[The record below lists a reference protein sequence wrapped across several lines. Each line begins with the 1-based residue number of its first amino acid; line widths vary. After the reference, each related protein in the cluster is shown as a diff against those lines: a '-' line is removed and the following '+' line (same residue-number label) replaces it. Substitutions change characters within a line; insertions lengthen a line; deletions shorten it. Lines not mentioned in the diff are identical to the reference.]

1 MSLPLRAALAG
12 VAASPLAAARS
23 AAAVATAAAAAGS
36 VAYVRSWH
44 PPETAAAVVVA
55 APAAGPAPRHRRGK
69 KGAEAPADS
78 NKTGAAAQEAGGG
91 GGGGAPGEARAAA
104 APGPS
109 AAEGEG
115 APGATPSFTLP
126 RVAVEAM
133 CGAVGEIAQVG
144 VLYPLETLKVR
155 CQSEGRPVRGVF
167 AAMVAAAGEAGTGPG
182 GAAVGAG
189 LRSRRVLAALYSG
202 FGSAAALS
210 VVVGALHYA
219 SFCASKRMALA
230 EADGGPAAAAA
241 AAAAADKGKAAGGRK
256 RRRGRQEG
264 EAAAAAA
271 AAPSS
276 AHDGGGHG
284 GGNAGA
290 NLTAASVGALV
301 TALVESPAE
310 LFRHRAQAGMLH
322 QHGGGGGGPGLAGGG
337 GSVWRAMREAVR
349 LGGPGALFYGFGAY
363 LMESVPYDVAELGV
377 YGSLRDWVDGR
388 RRALAAKEAAAAA
401 KGGGGGGGKASERRR
416 TGLVAAAAAPAP
428 LAFADAREGGFPGSG
443 GRETQPRRRRR
454 GRAAASAAAAAEEQ
468 REDEERGGDPR
479 ALLERG
485 GDPRALLER
494 GGDPRA
500 LLERGG
506 DPRALLERGGDPRA
520 PLERRLA
527 AWADA
532 VVASAPAE
540 ALDLAAGAAAGTA
553 AVCISMP
560 LDVIKTYVQTHPE
573 EAARAAEKVLAAFPA
588 YVRKNGVAKFAAVGA
603 ELVSRGGGGALLAGL
618 APRLA
623 QQVPSAMLCWLVLE
637 RCRAALEPY
646 TAKA

>member
-485 GDPRALLER
+485 GDPRA
-494 GGDPRA
+494 
-500 LLERGG
+500 
-506 DPRALLERGGDPRA
+506 